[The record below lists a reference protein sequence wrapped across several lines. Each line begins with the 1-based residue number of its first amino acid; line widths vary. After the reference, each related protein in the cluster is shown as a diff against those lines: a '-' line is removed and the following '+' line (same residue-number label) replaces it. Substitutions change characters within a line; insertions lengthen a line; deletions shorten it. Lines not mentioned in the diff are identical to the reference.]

1 MAVTKSEF
9 WKEFL
14 TGETA
19 VWVRDSAQAED
30 ILDAAEAREIPYP
43 ERIEFLGSMSDVRD
57 GCEFRFDTDTDMI
70 TYACGSPYWYV
81 DYGGFGVKREVFWEN
96 LEEDEG
102 ESDKSGDPPELFTV
116 SEDEFLRAITGEVYR

>member
-1 MAVTKSEF
+1 MTKSEF

-30 ILDAAEAREIPYP
+30 MLDEAEAHGILAP
-43 ERIEFLGSMSDVRD
+43 ERMEILSPIIDAQE
-57 GCEFRFDTDTDMI
+57 GCEFRFDADTDMI
-70 TYACGSPYWYV
+70 AYATGSPYWYV
-81 DYGGFGVKREVFWEN
+81 DCGGYGVKKEVFWEN
-96 LEEDEG
+96 LEDDAG